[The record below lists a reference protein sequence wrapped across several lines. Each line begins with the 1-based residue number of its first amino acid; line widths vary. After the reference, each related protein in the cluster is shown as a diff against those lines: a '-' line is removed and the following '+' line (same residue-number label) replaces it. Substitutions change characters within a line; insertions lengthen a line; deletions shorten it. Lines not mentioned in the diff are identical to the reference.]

1 MLKDIHTL
9 EQGDE
14 SVKIYYHKLKNIWDE
29 YAAFEPSI
37 PCKCGCKCESHKLQ
51 EEREQRKKLL
61 HFLMGL
67 NESFSVARGQIF
79 MMNPLPSLAQAFSL
93 VRQEERQ
100 RQGTAQI
107 SFIANARNGYGS
119 QFSHNNTSAQDYAK
133 KQNLKCS
140 YCHKDGHL
148 KENRFK
154 LIGYPPKGR

>member
-14 SVKIYYHKLKNIWDE
+14 SVEIYYHKLKNLWDE

-37 PCKCGCKCESHKLQ
+37 PCKCESHKLQ

-93 VRQEERQ
+93 VKQEVRDS
-100 RQGTAQI
+100 
-107 SFIANARNGYGS
+107 SFNV
-119 QFSHNNTSAQDYAK
+119 
-133 KQNLKCS
+133 C
-140 YCHKDGHL
+140 YCLSG
-148 KENRFK
+148 
-154 LIGYPPKGR
+154 LIRVLDKMPKYININ